1 MSGSDSGR
9 KARGGRLTPA
19 RRKVLDRLLD
29 QALEQPP
36 EKRQEFVQ
44 RCKQRAPR
52 LNFWL
57 ERLLMA
63 SSEPTGFLDQSARH
77 MASEALA
84 ARTDPFP
91 KTLVQGTRMGP
102 WRILARIGAG
112 GMGEVYKAE
121 RADGAFEMTVA
132 IKLIRSRKQNLARL
146 LEGERQLLARLNH
159 ASIARLIDGGMADD
173 ERPYLVMEWVDGR
186 TLDEWMHR
194 ETVSPERCLS
204 VFAEVCEAVAFA
216 HRSLVVH
223 GDIKPANLA
232 IGRDGQ
238 VRLLDFGVAQ
248 LLDDDTEDRLPSAL
262 TPGFAAP
269 EQLNGEPVSTASDI
283 FSLGALLHWLVFGHA
298 PGQKKGSRRPREM
311 WRSFRRL
318 ADLKAII
325 MRATA
330 RHPEDRFATVNALI
344 LELERLQK
352 DYPIKSRSLSPLARM
367 GLWVKRRKV
376 AAALGSLAIAV
387 VMAGMSTVIW
397 QARIVAHERDVARYE
412 AAISLAVKDHLVLLF
427 REVSSLTGDG
437 EELTAREM
445 LDATAEAAS
454 DWLRDDPEARA
465 EIQLAVAEILIGLD
479 DYASAEPLLERILDQ
494 IDGQGSPTLLAKLY
508 RNMALVLHRRGDI
521 NAGYEMADMSVRMI
535 EAFSGDHRERLSD
548 ALQMR
553 ARLARE
559 RGNWEGAVEDLHRA
573 RSIAQQAAEGPR
585 PVLARAEA
593 NLAATYVMASEF
605 HAAVQHMEAAEAL
618 WYALGRAE
626 SPDALSNM
634 QNLAV
639 VLDRLGRMDE
649 AEQRFRQTITLR
661 LERMGDSGAL
671 AAAKLQ
677 FARMLVVRGEF
688 DEAERLL
695 QRASQMMARFVGE
708 SSPDFASTRV
718 GLGELA
724 RARGQWESAHSHFEQ
739 AHRIFYQSLGER
751 HPSTLLTYAQKIAVE
766 HEKGVSDGL
775 VIYTEL
781 IEQLESGGPATR
793 ALQAQLHCEQATWKI
808 EAGRLQDALTDALR
822 CREIRSDLSLGGWRL
837 DEAKALV
844 YLADARSGQSESFE
858 QYQATI
864 DRLGRQM
871 GSNHSR
877 FAWFRQQL
885 ESL

>member
-1 MSGSDSGR
+1 MSASESGH
-9 KARGGRLTPA
+9 KIRGGRLTPA

-29 QALEQPP
+29 QALEQPQ
-36 EKRQEFVQ
+36 EKREEFAR

-52 LNFWL
+52 LGFWL

-63 SSEPTGFLDQSARH
+63 SSEPTGFLDKSARH
-77 MASEALA
+77 MASAALE

-91 KTLVQGTRMGP
+91 KTLVQGTRLGP

-132 IKLIRSRKQNLARL
+132 IKLIRSRKKDLARL

-186 TLDEWMHR
+186 TLDEWIR
-194 ETVSPERCLS
+194 KEAVSAERCMA

-298 PGQKKGSRRPREM
+298 PGQKKGFTEPRDI
-311 WRSFRRL
+311 WKGFRRL
-318 ADLKAII
+318 DDLKAII
-325 MRATA
+325 SRATA

-344 LELERLQK
+344 LELERLHK
-352 DYPIKSRSLSPLARM
+352 DYPIKSRALSPLTRVA
-367 GLWVKRRKV
+367 LWVRRRKV
-376 AAALGSLAIAV
+376 AAALGSVALITV
-387 VMAGMSTVIW
+387 VAGMSTVVW
-397 QARIVAHERDVARYE
+397 QARIVAQERDVARHE
-412 AAISLAVKDHLVLLF
+412 AALSMAVKDHLILLF
-427 REVSSLTGDG
+427 REVSSLTGDA
-437 EELTAREM
+437 EQLTAREM

-454 DWLRDDPEARA
+454 DWLGDDPETQA
-465 EIQLAVAEILIGLD
+465 EIQLAIAEILISLD
-479 DYASAEPLLERILDQ
+479 DYASAEPLLERILEQVDQ
-494 IDGQGSPTLLAKLY
+494 QGSPALLAKLY
-508 RNMALVLHRRGDI
+508 RNMAMVLHRRGEID
-521 NAGYEMADMSVRMI
+521 AGYEVADLAVRMI

-559 RGNWEGAVEDLHRA
+559 RGNWEGAVNDLQRA
-573 RSIAQQAAEGPR
+573 RTIAQQAADGPR

-593 NLAATYVMASEF
+593 NLAATYVMGSQF
-605 HAAVQHMEAAEAL
+605 HAAVEHMEAAEAL

-639 VLDRLGRMDE
+639 VLDRLGRADE
-649 AEQRFRQTITLR
+649 AEQRFRQSIALR
-661 LERMGDSGAL
+661 SERLGDSGAL

-677 FARMLVVRGEF
+677 FARMLIVRGQF

-695 QRASQMMARFVGE
+695 GRASRMMARFVGE
-708 SSPDFASTRV
+708 DSPDFASTQI

-724 RARGQWESAHSHFEQ
+724 RARGHLATAQSHFEQ
-739 AHRIFYQSLGER
+739 AHEIFVRSLGER
-751 HPSTLLTYAQKIAVE
+751 HPFTLLAYSQKVAIK
-766 HEKGVSDGL
+766 HESGEVDGL
-775 VIYTEL
+775 VIYAEL
-781 IEQLESGGPATR
+781 IEQLEGGGPVTR
-793 ALQAQLHCEQATWKI
+793 SLLAQLHCERAVWKI
-808 EAGRLQDALTDALR
+808 EAGLDAAAGMDARR
-822 CREIRSDLSLGGWRL
+822 CQEIRSALSLGGWRQ
-837 DEAKALV
+837 DEARALA
-844 YLADARSGQSESFE
+844 YLADVRAGQADSME
-858 QYQATI
+858 QFKASVE
-864 DRLGRQM
+864 RLGGQM
-871 GSNHSR
+871 GQGHNRH
-877 FAWFRQQL
+877 AWFRHQL
-885 ESL
+885 DLL